1 MSVSY
6 NKMCSDCDNWIEDIG
21 HTGQCGVFNDY
32 AMQNDMP
39 CPAIPDWFDAS
50 KCKRFSATEEYIA
63 LCADHDELSKMEPC
77 QWNTN

>member
-1 MSVSY
+1 MTVGY
-6 NKMCSDCDNWIEDIG
+6 NRMCSDCKEWIEDVG
-21 HTGQCGVFNDY
+21 HAGQCGVFNDY

-50 KCKRFSATEEYIA
+50 ECKRFKATDDFVA
-63 LCADHDELSKMEPC
+63 LCADHDELSRMEPW